1 VSVMI
6 HWEAKTYSRVAERLA
21 EKLGPNG
28 LQMSRFDTS
37 NAGSKA
43 NGGAGHNSPEIS
55 QANE

>member
-1 VSVMI
+1 MI